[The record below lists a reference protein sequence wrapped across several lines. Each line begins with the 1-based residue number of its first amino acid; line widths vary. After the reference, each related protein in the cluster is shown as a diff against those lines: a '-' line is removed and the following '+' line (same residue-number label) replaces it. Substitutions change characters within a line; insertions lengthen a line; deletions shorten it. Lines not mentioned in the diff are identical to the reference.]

1 MQYNLTN
8 YFVVCSRDHN
18 AQILAENATKSIS
31 VSTLTSV
38 PAGELSV
45 LPSLPITGFKGGER
59 CRRRKWG
66 RRWKGMMEG
75 ESRKGKGR
83 KGRQGK
89 GQNGMTPTVFKT
101 WICLWSILLHMIV
114 HSKFIVHSS
123 QSVHLQ
129 W

>member
-1 MQYNLTN
+1 
-8 YFVVCSRDHN
+8 
-18 AQILAENATKSIS
+18 
-31 VSTLTSV
+31 
-38 PAGELSV
+38 
-45 LPSLPITGFKGGER
+45 
-59 CRRRKWG
+59 
-66 RRWKGMMEG
+66 MMEG